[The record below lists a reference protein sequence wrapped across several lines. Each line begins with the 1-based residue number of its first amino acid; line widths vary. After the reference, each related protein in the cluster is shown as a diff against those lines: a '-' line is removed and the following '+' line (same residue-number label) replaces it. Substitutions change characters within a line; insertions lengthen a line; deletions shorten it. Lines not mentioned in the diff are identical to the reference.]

1 MLELIFRGG
10 LEWGYGLILECW
22 EYFSVILM
30 DIMSMDFAYLREHMP
45 VLNSIQQIVLTIGWA
60 ILLGNLVFQAA
71 KTMLTGL
78 GFEGEDP
85 KLLFVRTFIFAFLLL
100 ASPQICELCL
110 NMTSKMIDLMQVPDA
125 VDITFA
131 DEASFGG
138 MAAAWLLVIIC
149 GIIVM
154 FQSFKLIFE
163 MAERYFILAVL
174 TILAPVA
181 FGVGGSRNT
190 SDIFAGWCRMY
201 GSMCLLMILNVM
213 FIKMLLSVLSFYP
226 SGVDVLPWMVLVLT
240 IVKVAKKIDG
250 IITRIGLNPAIT
262 GDPLGRTFP
271 GALTCLVMKTAA
283 AQVSKTIGKAA
294 GGSSRGRPPHTP
306 PGSPRGPRSG
316 GSGGG
321 RWAHFSKTAGSAY
334 TYTSTH
340 SAQQSAAAQ
349 TQTHQKPPPG
359 DSPQGVTAHTAA
371 SASSP
376 PDSVPS
382 EGAAG
387 PNGRNGL
394 PGQDVHTKQESRK
407 SAVPSGARR
416 APSHVKAAAG
426 GAAASA
432 AAAVVSGKAGRGSRG
447 GPDGTVPGRPGSSS
461 AGTPEAASPAGAS
474 RSTRIPLHDSPCGP
488 AGIRN
493 QGAGPAHASGD
504 HGREQ
509 KCAPQGGKI
518 PRTETPRSSLGASPR
533 SASDMDHTDT
543 RSRSTRRP
551 PESADKGTRPVSGA
565 ASPGT
570 AGTVHAQVPEHTRV
584 EAAQHAGNG
593 APPTAH
599 PTHSDPARQESRP
612 ASAADA
618 PSGRRST
625 LTSGSGIAGTAEASG
640 SERSH
645 VRPSRPAGHGTPPS
659 AAVSSAGAGRPGQ
672 ARQETHRPTHATA
685 PELRDAGPLHGTA
698 GTAPAEPKAAHTRT
712 AAQGPSKRAAT
723 PPAAQDIRE
732 PRRIAPGAAAPMKGQ
747 ETRKRAP
754 RPKQGGA
761 DHG

>member
-1 MLELIFRGG
+1 
-10 LEWGYGLILECW
+10 
-22 EYFSVILM
+22 
-30 DIMSMDFAYLREHMP
+30 
-45 VLNSIQQIVLTIGWA
+45 
-60 ILLGNLVFQAA
+60 
-71 KTMLTGL
+71 
-78 GFEGEDP
+78 
-85 KLLFVRTFIFAFLLL
+85 
-100 ASPQICELCL
+100 
-110 NMTSKMIDLMQVPDA
+110 
-125 VDITFA
+125 
-131 DEASFGG
+131 
-138 MAAAWLLVIIC
+138 
-149 GIIVM
+149 M

-387 PNGRNGL
+387 PKRPERLARAGCPHQAGKPEKRGPVRRAACSQPCESSRRRGGCRRCGRRGKRKSWPRLQRRPRRNG
-394 PGQDVHTKQESRK
+394 
-407 SAVPSGARR
+407 SG
-416 APSHVKAAAG
+416 
-426 GAAASA
+426 
-432 AAAVVSGKAGRGSRG
+432 
-447 GPDGTVPGRPGSSS
+447 
-461 AGTPEAASPAGAS
+461 
-474 RSTRIPLHDSPCGP
+474 
-488 AGIRN
+488 
-493 QGAGPAHASGD
+493 
-504 HGREQ
+504 
-509 KCAPQGGKI
+509 
-518 PRTETPRSSLGASPR
+518 
-533 SASDMDHTDT
+533 
-543 RSRSTRRP
+543 
-551 PESADKGTRPVSGA
+551 
-565 ASPGT
+565 
-570 AGTVHAQVPEHTRV
+570 
-584 EAAQHAGNG
+584 
-593 APPTAH
+593 
-599 PTHSDPARQESRP
+599 
-612 ASAADA
+612 
-618 PSGRRST
+618 
-625 LTSGSGIAGTAEASG
+625 
-640 SERSH
+640 
-645 VRPSRPAGHGTPPS
+645 PSR
-659 AAVSSAGAGRPGQ
+659 Q
-672 ARQETHRPTHATA
+672 L
-685 PELRDAGPLHGTA
+685 LRRNT
-698 GTAPAEPKAAHTRT
+698 
-712 AAQGPSKRAAT
+712 
-723 PPAAQDIRE
+723 
-732 PRRIAPGAAAPMKGQ
+732 
-747 ETRKRAP
+747 
-754 RPKQGGA
+754 
-761 DHG
+761 

>member
-283 AQVSKTIGKAA
+283 AQVSKTIG
-294 GGSSRGRPPHTP
+294 RPPEDP
-306 PGSPRGPRSG
+306 
-316 GSGGG
+316 
-321 RWAHFSKTAGSAY
+321 
-334 TYTSTH
+334 
-340 SAQQSAAAQ
+340 
-349 TQTHQKPPPG
+349 
-359 DSPQGVTAHTAA
+359 
-371 SASSP
+371 
-376 PDSVPS
+376 
-382 EGAAG
+382 
-387 PNGRNGL
+387 
-394 PGQDVHTKQESRK
+394 
-407 SAVPSGARR
+407 
-416 APSHVKAAAG
+416 AAAG
-426 GAAASA
+426 RPIRRPAVPEAPGPVVPGAAD
-432 AAAVVSGKAGRGSRG
+432 
-447 GPDGTVPGRPGSSS
+447 GPILVRQ
-461 AGTPEAASPAGAS
+461 PEAPIPTPALTARSRVLRRRHKRTRSPHRGILRRVS
-474 RSTRIPLHDSPCGP
+474 QRIP
-488 AGIRN
+488 
-493 QGAGPAHASGD
+493 
-504 HGREQ
+504 
-509 KCAPQGGKI
+509 
-518 PRTETPRSSLGASPR
+518 PRL
-533 SASDMDHTDT
+533 
-543 RSRSTRRP
+543 RP
-551 PESADKGTRPVSGA
+551 P
-565 ASPGT
+565 
-570 AGTVHAQVPEHTRV
+570 
-584 EAAQHAGNG
+584 
-593 APPTAH
+593 
-599 PTHSDPARQESRP
+599 
-612 ASAADA
+612 
-618 PSGRRST
+618 RR
-625 LTSGSGIAGTAEASG
+625 I
-640 SERSH
+640 
-645 VRPSRPAGHGTPPS
+645 PY
-659 AAVSSAGAGRPGQ
+659 
-672 ARQETHRPTHATA
+672 
-685 PELRDAGPLHGTA
+685 LRRALLVQTA
-698 GTAPAEPKAAHTRT
+698 GTACQGRMSTPSRKAGKARFRPAR
-712 AAQGPSKRAAT
+712 GVL
-723 PPAAQDIRE
+723 PA
-732 PRRIAPGAAAPMKGQ
+732 M
-747 ETRKRAP
+747 
-754 RPKQGGA
+754 
-761 DHG
+761 

>member
-426 GAAASA
+426 GAAASGRRLALYSNSA
-432 AAAVVSGKAGRGSRG
+432 ARFSMRAGRHQE
-447 GPDGTVPGRPGSSS
+447 PGRW
-461 AGTPEAASPAGAS
+461 T
-474 RSTRIPLHDSPCGP
+474 
-488 AGIRN
+488 
-493 QGAGPAHASGD
+493 
-504 HGREQ
+504 
-509 KCAPQGGKI
+509 
-518 PRTETPRSSLGASPR
+518 SPR
-533 SASDMDHTDT
+533 FG
-543 RSRSTRRP
+543 RSW
-551 PESADKGTRPVSGA
+551 A
-565 ASPGT
+565 
-570 AGTVHAQVPEHTRV
+570 
-584 EAAQHAGNG
+584 
-593 APPTAH
+593 
-599 PTHSDPARQESRP
+599 
-612 ASAADA
+612 
-618 PSGRRST
+618 
-625 LTSGSGIAGTAEASG
+625 
-640 SERSH
+640 
-645 VRPSRPAGHGTPPS
+645 
-659 AAVSSAGAGRPGQ
+659 
-672 ARQETHRPTHATA
+672 
-685 PELRDAGPLHGTA
+685 
-698 GTAPAEPKAAHTRT
+698 
-712 AAQGPSKRAAT
+712 
-723 PPAAQDIRE
+723 
-732 PRRIAPGAAAPMKGQ
+732 
-747 ETRKRAP
+747 
-754 RPKQGGA
+754 
-761 DHG
+761 

>member
-1 MLELIFRGG
+1 
-10 LEWGYGLILECW
+10 
-22 EYFSVILM
+22 
-30 DIMSMDFAYLREHMP
+30 MDFAYLREHMP

-426 GAAASA
+426 GAAAGA

>member
-1 MLELIFRGG
+1 
-10 LEWGYGLILECW
+10 
-22 EYFSVILM
+22 
-30 DIMSMDFAYLREHMP
+30 
-45 VLNSIQQIVLTIGWA
+45 
-60 ILLGNLVFQAA
+60 
-71 KTMLTGL
+71 
-78 GFEGEDP
+78 
-85 KLLFVRTFIFAFLLL
+85 
-100 ASPQICELCL
+100 
-110 NMTSKMIDLMQVPDA
+110 
-125 VDITFA
+125 
-131 DEASFGG
+131 
-138 MAAAWLLVIIC
+138 
-149 GIIVM
+149 
-154 FQSFKLIFE
+154 
-163 MAERYFILAVL
+163 
-174 TILAPVA
+174 
-181 FGVGGSRNT
+181 
-190 SDIFAGWCRMY
+190 
-201 GSMCLLMILNVM
+201 
-213 FIKMLLSVLSFYP
+213 MLLSVLSFYP

-349 TQTHQKPPPG
+349 TQTHQKAPHRG

-426 GAAASA
+426 GAAAGA
-432 AAAVVSGKAGRGSRG
+432 AAAVVSGKLAAAPEEAPTERFRAVPAAPPQEHLKRRLRQAPRALLEFRCTILHAGR
-447 GPDGTVPGRPGSSS
+447 
-461 AGTPEAASPAGAS
+461 
-474 RSTRIPLHDSPCGP
+474 
-488 AGIRN
+488 
-493 QGAGPAHASGD
+493 QASGTRALD
-504 HGREQ
+504 QPTLREIMGVNR

-565 ASPGT
+565 ASPAPQEPCMPRYRSIHVSKRHNTPEMVRRRLHIRHTPIRHGRNPVRLPLPT
-570 AGTVHAQVPEHTRV
+570 RLPGGGPLLRQVP
-584 EAAQHAGNG
+584 A
-593 APPTAH
+593 
-599 PTHSDPARQESRP
+599 
-612 ASAADA
+612 
-618 PSGRRST
+618 
-625 LTSGSGIAGTAEASG
+625 
-640 SERSH
+640 
-645 VRPSRPAGHGTPPS
+645 
-659 AAVSSAGAGRPGQ
+659 
-672 ARQETHRPTHATA
+672 
-685 PELRDAGPLHGTA
+685 
-698 GTAPAEPKAAHTRT
+698 
-712 AAQGPSKRAAT
+712 
-723 PPAAQDIRE
+723 
-732 PRRIAPGAAAPMKGQ
+732 
-747 ETRKRAP
+747 
-754 RPKQGGA
+754 
-761 DHG
+761 

>member
-283 AQVSKTIGKAA
+283 AQVSKTIGKSA

-321 RWAHFSKTAGSAY
+321 RWAHFSEAAGSAH
-334 TYTSTH
+334 THTSTY
-340 SAQQSAAAQ
+340 SAQQSAASQ
-349 TQTHQKPPPG
+349 TQTQQKTPPEG
-359 DSPQGVTAHTAA
+359 SPQSVTVHTAA
-371 SASSP
+371 PASSA
-376 PDSVPS
+376 PDPTPS
-382 EGAAG
+382 ETTAG
-387 PNGRNGL
+387 LNGQNGL
-394 PGQDVHTKQESRK
+394 LGQDVHTKPDSRK
-407 SAVPSGARR
+407 SAVPPGTRR
-416 APSHVKAAAG
+416 APSHVKAAADG
-426 GAAASA
+426 GVAGAAAT
-432 AAAVVSGKAGRGSRG
+432 VISGRAGRYSRG
-447 GPDGTVPGRPGSSS
+447 DAGGTVPVRPGSSS
-461 AGTPEAASPAGAS
+461 AGTPEAASPAGAP
-474 RSTRIPLHDSPCGP
+474 RSTRIPPHDSPDGP

-493 QGAGPAHASGD
+493 QSAGAAHASGEP
-504 HGREQ
+504 GRGQ
-509 KCAPQGGKI
+509 ALQGGKI
-518 PRTETPRSSLGASPR
+518 PRTKTSRGSPSTSAQ
-533 SASDMDHTDT
+533 SASGMDHTDT

-551 PESADKGTRPVSGA
+551 PESVDKGTHPVSGA
-565 ASPGT
+565 VSPGT
-570 AGTVHAQVPEHTRV
+570 AGTVHASAPEHMRV
-584 EAAQHAGNG
+584 EAARHTGNE
-593 APPTAH
+593 APPTTH
-599 PTHSDPARQESRP
+599 PTHSGPARQESRP
-612 ASAADA
+612 ASAAGT
-618 PSGRRST
+618 PPGRQST
-625 LTSGSGIAGTAEASG
+625 LTPGSGIAGTAEDSG
-640 SERSH
+640 SKRSH

-659 AAVSSAGAGRPGQ
+659 AAIPSVGAGRPGPAQ
-672 ARQETHRPTHATA
+672 QETRRPTHATA

-698 GTAPAEPKAAHTRT
+698 GTAPPEPKAAHAQT